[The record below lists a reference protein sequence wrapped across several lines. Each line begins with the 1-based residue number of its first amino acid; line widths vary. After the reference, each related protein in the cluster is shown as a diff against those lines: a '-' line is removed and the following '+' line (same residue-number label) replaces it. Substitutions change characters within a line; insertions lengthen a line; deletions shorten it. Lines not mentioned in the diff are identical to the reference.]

1 MFTSTVGNTF
11 LKAYNQSNNTEY
23 SVKKFYDEIFI
34 PLFFD
39 HNKYMMTAGNSPL
52 ENPKIAW
59 EKMIKEEIPF
69 ESAELRQNRIQKMA
83 EKIENEP
90 IDASF
95 AVGYPTDDETAGTS
109 GQITTIDIDNSKDDV
124 YLSWIGA
131 ALGIG
136 IQGGFSILYND
147 GELLVDVFSGWKH
160 YRHYLEN
167 FPKLRGNQINTWNG
181 KWLCHLYDTRKYDV
195 DNPLYGFS
203 EPSESAKGL
212 FEFLTVS
219 WVKVITKIAQKKK
232 ANNYLG
238 YIYNIGQTNT
248 TLGFIPFELPQ
259 IRKPYELYRKLF
271 GENDY
276 LRHETKINELL
287 GGEIGFKSACKK
299 GAIGIEALE
308 PKGLKAYMPA
318 HGKKIKMPDYR
329 KADEDQVITFNT
341 YKIWVLAML
350 NNEEL
355 WEKSHQIAR
364 LLGKYESG
372 ADKARRD
379 RTNNVEKFFGSFSR
393 KTFIEYLI
401 PIMENTGEPEIIYNV
416 GEIVNKMTNEDV
428 KYFVTLIRFQ
438 YANISKDSQNN

>member
-1 MFTSTVGNTF
+1 MFTSVVGNTF
-11 LKAYNQSNNTEY
+11 LKAYNQTNNSEY
-23 SVKKFYDEIFI
+23 SAKQFYDEIFI

-69 ESAELRQNRIQKMA
+69 ESMELRQDRIQKMS
-83 EKIENEP
+83 EKIENKP

-95 AVGYPTDDETAGTS
+95 ALGYPTDDETAGTS

-136 IQGGFSILYND
+136 IQGGFTILFND

-181 KWLCHLYDTRKYDV
+181 NWLCHLYDKRKYDF

-212 FEFLTVS
+212 FEFSTIS
-219 WVKVITKIAQKKK
+219 WVKVLTKIVQKKK
-232 ANNYLG
+232 TNNYLG

-248 TLGFIPFELPQ
+248 TLGFIPFLLPQ
-259 IRKPYELYRKLF
+259 IIKPFELYRKLF

-276 LRHETKINELL
+276 LKHETKINDLF
-287 GGEIGFKSACKK
+287 GGEIGFKSACQK

-308 PKGLKAYMPA
+308 PKGLKAYMPV

-329 KADEDQVITFNT
+329 KADEDQMITFKT

-372 ADKARRD
+372 AVKARRD

-401 PIMENTGEPEIIYNV
+401 PIMENTDEPEIIYNV
-416 GEIVNKMTNEDV
+416 CEIVNKMSNEDV

-438 YANISKDSQNN
+438 YANTSKDSQNN